1 MTTKEKILNSSL
13 NLFSTKGYK
22 AVSVRD
28 IASDVGIKAS
38 SLYNHFE
45 SKQDIL
51 DELIKLNINYVRDF
65 LKEINLKKMIES
77 ETCSNTES
85 FENNFIDVS
94 LKIIRFFLENINVI
108 KFRKMLTIEQF
119 NRPELA
125 ALYRKIFVSDILEY
139 ESNLFDYL
147 MKKNILIKNDPYI
160 LALQFY
166 SPIFLLLYNEE
177 QINKEDYAT
186 IKKHIFQFKDTYS
199 MKG

>member
-1 MTTKEKILNSSL
+1 
-13 NLFSTKGYK
+13 
-22 AVSVRD
+22 
-28 IASDVGIKAS
+28 
-38 SLYNHFE
+38 
-45 SKQDIL
+45 
-51 DELIKLNINYVRDF
+51 
-65 LKEINLKKMIES
+65 MIES
-77 ETCSNTES
+77 ETCSNAES

-108 KFRKMLTIEQF
+108 KFRKILTIEQF

-125 ALYRKIFVSDILEY
+125 ALYRKIFISDILEY

-177 QINKEDYAT
+177 QINKEDYET
-186 IKKHIFQFKDTYS
+186 IKKHILQFKDTYI

>member
-1 MTTKEKILNSSL
+1 MNTKEKILNSSL
-13 NLFSTKGYK
+13 NLFSTKGYN

-45 SKQDIL
+45 NKQNIL
-51 DELIKLNINYVRDF
+51 DELIKVNVNYVSNF

-77 ETCSNTES
+77 EAFVNTES

-94 LKIIRFFLENINVI
+94 LKIIRFFLENITVI
-108 KFRKMLTIEQF
+108 KFRKLLTIEQF
-119 NRPELA
+119 NHPEMA
-125 ALYRKIFVSDILEY
+125 ALYKKIFISDILEY
-139 ESNLFDYL
+139 ESNLFAYL
-147 MKKNILIKNDPYI
+147 MEKNILVKNDPYI

-166 SPIFLLLYNEE
+166 SPIFLLLYNEDK
-177 QINKEDYAT
+177 INGSDYT
-186 IKKHIFQFKDTYS
+186 NVKKHILQFKDTYS